1 MVAGHIVIFFLLAL
15 TLLLP
20 IVFAP
25 LWVAFA
31 LGIFLL
37 EMFVGLVQAYIFTM
51 LSAVFIGMTQHE
63 H

>member
-1 MVAGHIVIFFLLAL
+1 MHRTLER
-15 TLLLP
+15 TLLLLLP
-20 IVFAP
+20 MVFAP